1 MGLASIKPTSLV
13 KISNYTDPAYFLA
26 CLMYML
32 CFTSFESFTNEI
44 YMNDDRRNIRIIL
57 SRLYVYLNSC
67 LFFLSLFRESIC
79 LVIPINF

>member
-44 YMNDDRRNIRIIL
+44 YMNDDRRNVRIIL
-57 SRLYVYLNSC
+57 S
-67 LFFLSLFRESIC
+67 
-79 LVIPINF
+79 